1 MRKTFTLSSAG
12 FASLALLLSSLLGNG
27 ARAQAST
34 LSDWQ
39 YNPEESALAFQIESG
54 LKPTYFLLPNPLR
67 IVVDLPNTNLQTTQ
81 TDRSFSGDVS
91 RIRVSEFEPGVTRL
105 VMELAPNS
113 VLQRGQVSLED
124 LGNGQWKIR
133 PLIEASGAIATQL
146 QPSAR
151 AVELPVIAA
160 SEPAGPETTAVQT
173 PTQPSE
179 LPMLGPDLAITPDL
193 MPPPRPTMSAIAS
206 PNSPQ
211 VTVPSLGAEGSS
223 TSIPAVA
230 SFTTLINPFEPL
242 PEGAV
247 AAQAEVLAPSPEPE
261 NAYSSTALPT
271 LPTLAAVEPA
281 LPYLVEFGQ
290 PLPGV
295 TSQFPAAYMPRKR

>member
-133 PLIEASGAIATQL
+133 PLIEASGRSPL
-146 QPSAR
+146 NCSHP
-151 AVELPVIAA
+151 PVPW
-160 SEPAGPETTAVQT
+160 SCP
-173 PTQPSE
+173 
-179 LPMLGPDLAITPDL
+179 
-193 MPPPRPTMSAIAS
+193 
-206 PNSPQ
+206 
-211 VTVPSLGAEGSS
+211 
-223 TSIPAVA
+223 
-230 SFTTLINPFEPL
+230 
-242 PEGAV
+242 
-247 AAQAEVLAPSPEPE
+247 
-261 NAYSSTALPT
+261 
-271 LPTLAAVEPA
+271 
-281 LPYLVEFGQ
+281 
-290 PLPGV
+290 
-295 TSQFPAAYMPRKR
+295 